1 MKFDFKTYLTKHV
14 NGEEI
19 MSYNEKVKAIK
30 ERFNTDLSY
39 WLKKE
44 SFISDRELN
53 EVIEVANYIKENS
66 DVLVVIGI
74 GGSYMG
80 SIAVIEA
87 LLPIYNRK
95 KPEIIFLGTNLSSG
109 EYYETLEYIK
119 DKNISINVISKSG
132 TTLEPSIAFNLVME
146 LMEKKY
152 NNEELLKRVIITTDE
167 EKGNL
172 RLLVNEK
179 GYTSFVVPRM
189 IGGRYSVLT
198 PVGLLPIA
206 VAGID
211 IKNLLNG
218 VITAQNYEEQIY
230 EYAIIRDILYKKNK
244 LVESYTIYNNKLIYF
259 SEWLKQLYGETQGK
273 EGKGILPISN
283 INTRD
288 LHSLGQFLQEG
299 TDIIFETAIGI
310 EQDKDIKL
318 NDYNITLNELN
329 NVALKQ
335 VAQAHKN
342 GYTPSNIVL
351 IEKLNEENLGE
362 LIQFFQLN
370 AIIGALLLEVNPFD
384 QPGVEEY
391 KKLINK
397 ELNNEN

>member
-1 MKFDFKTYLTKHV
+1 MRFDFKTYLGKHI
-14 NGEEI
+14 NDSEI
-19 MSYNEKVKAIK
+19 KAYDEKIRNIK
-30 ERFNTDLSY
+30 NMFNSNLSY
-39 WLKKE
+39 WLKTE
-44 SFISDRELN
+44 SFIDETEIDRILN
-53 EVIEVANYIKENS
+53 VATNIKENS

-80 SIAVIEA
+80 AKAVIEA
-87 LLPIYNRK
+87 LLPMYNK
-95 KPEIIFLGTNLSSG
+95 PKPEIIFLGTNLSSG

-119 DKNISINVISKSG
+119 DKNISVNVISKSG
-132 TTLEPSIAFNLVME
+132 TTLEPSIAFNLIME
-146 LMEKKY
+146 LMEQKY
-152 NNEELLKRVIITTDE
+152 SNEELLKRIIITTDE
-167 EKGNL
+167 EKGTL
-172 RLLVNEK
+172 RSLVNEK

-211 IKNLLNG
+211 IRKLLNG
-218 VITAQNYEEQIY
+218 IITAQNYEEQIY

-273 EGKGILPISN
+273 EGKGLLPISN

-299 TDIIFETAIGI
+299 TDIIFETVIGI
-310 EQDKDIKL
+310 EEDKDIIL
-318 NDYNITLNELN
+318 NNYNMTLNELN
-329 NVALKQ
+329 NIALKQ
-335 VAQAHKN
+335 VALAHSN
-342 GYTPSNIVL
+342 GYTPSNIIL
-351 IEKLNEENLGE
+351 ISKLDEENLGE

-397 ELNNEN
+397 ELNNQS